1 MSNERRSSAINTRK
15 RSDFFHFD
23 RCFKFL
29 DHDIFTLSFKGNGR
43 LYSTKV
49 RELRKTG
56 NDYFEKNRYFNKN
69 SQYVCDGCIQYVR
82 NQLQISE

>member
-1 MSNERRSSAINTRK
+1 MSDERRSSAINTRK

-29 DHDIFTLSFKGNGR
+29 DHNIFTLSFKGNGR

-56 NDYFEKNRYFNKN
+56 NDYFEKKIGISTKTVNM
-69 SQYVCDGCIQYVR
+69 YVMGVF
-82 NQLQISE
+82 SM